1 MSLKE
6 SACWGLIVRMQ
17 EAEALSLKGMQAFLD
32 ASEEVQ
38 FRGRQRQE
46 VYDWMTRFMRQQGF
60 RKQGKAVRGL
70 LRRYMEKMTGLS
82 RAQVTRL
89 VGQYRKNS
97 EVKEAV
103 YRRNRFQ
110 SRFTQAD
117 IELLAKVDEAH
128 ETLSGP
134 ATRKILEREWGIHQR
149 AGYERL
155 ATVSVAHIY
164 NLRKRRRYRECR
176 LSYTKTR
183 PVQVAIGERRK
194 PEPGGLPGYLR
205 VDTVHQGDRD
215 GMKGVYHINAVDEV
229 TQWQVIGAVAAITQ
243 AHLEPVLSGIF
254 KQFPFPIRGFHSD
267 NGSEFIN
274 DTVSGLLRKLLIGQ
288 TKSRPRKSNDNG
300 LVESKNGAV
309 IRKHMGYGY
318 IAAEHAGDIDRF
330 YQLQFNSYLNF
341 HRPCGQPERIT
352 DPDGKERF
360 VYRRYATP
368 WETLR
373 ELVSTPEARA
383 RLKPELSIQA
393 LDRAAQQQ
401 SDTEAARN
409 MQEAKRKLF
418 LTLYQERKTA

>member
-1 MSLKE
+1 
-6 SACWGLIVRMQ
+6 MQ
-17 EAEALSLKGMQAFLD
+17 DSEQLSLEQIQDLLE

-38 FRGRQRQE
+38 FRGKKRQE
-46 VYDWMTRFMRQQGF
+46 VYDWMTLLMRQQGY
-60 RKQGKAVRGL
+60 RKRGKPARGL
-70 LRRYMEKMTGLS
+70 LRRYMAKMTGLS

-89 VGQYRKNS
+89 IGQYLKNG

-103 YRRNRFQ
+103 YSRNQFQ
-110 SRFTQAD
+110 RRFTQAD

-134 ATRKILEREWGIHQR
+134 ATRKILEREWGIWKQS
-149 AGYERL
+149 GYERL
-155 ATVSVAHIY
+155 ATVSTAHIY

-176 LSYTKTR
+176 MNYTRTCA
-183 PVQVAIGERRK
+183 VQVAIGERRK
-194 PEPGGLPGYLR
+194 PEPGGRPGYLR

-215 GMKGVYHINAVDEV
+215 GIKGVYHINAVDEV
-229 TQWQVIGAVAAITQ
+229 TQWQVVGAVAAITQ
-243 AHLEPVLSGIF
+243 AHLEPVLKAIF
-254 KQFPFPIRGFHSD
+254 NQFPFPIRGFHSD

-274 DTVSGLLRKLLIGQ
+274 DTVSGLLGKLLIGQ

-318 IAAEHAGDIDRF
+318 IAAEHAGEIHRF
-330 YQLQFNSYLNF
+330 YELQFNPYLNF

-352 DPDGKERF
+352 DPDGKEKF

-373 ELVSTPEARA
+373 RLLSASLPTAC
-383 RLKPELSIQA
+383 LKPQFSLPS
-393 LDRAAQQQ
+393 LDRTAQRH
-401 SDTEAARN
+401 SDTESARS
-409 MQEAKRKLF
+409 MQQAKRKLF
-418 LTLYQERKTA
+418 VNLYQQRKTA

>member
-1 MSLKE
+1 
-6 SACWGLIVRMQ
+6 MQ
-17 EAEALSLKGMQAFLD
+17 DSEQLSLEQIQALLG
-32 ASEEVQ
+32 ASEEVR
-38 FRGRQRQE
+38 FKGKQREE
-46 VYDWMTRFMRQQGF
+46 VYDWMTRLMRQQGY
-60 RKQGKAVRGL
+60 RRQGKAVRGL
-70 LRRYMEKMTGLS
+70 LRRYMEKMTGRS

-89 VGQYRKNS
+89 IGRYLKNS

-103 YRRNRFQ
+103 YSRNRFQ

-134 ATRKILEREWGIHQR
+134 ATKKILEREWEIYQH

-176 LSYTKTR
+176 MNYTKTR
-183 PVQVAIGERRK
+183 AVQVAIGERRK
-194 PEPGGLPGYLR
+194 PEPGGRPGYLR
-205 VDTVHQGDRD
+205 VDTVHQGDLD
-215 GMKGVYHINAVDEV
+215 GIKGVYHINAVDEV
-229 TQWQVIGAVAAITQ
+229 TQWQVVGAVSAITQ
-243 AHLEPVLSGIF
+243 ANLEPVLKAIF
-254 KQFPFPIRGFHSD
+254 QQFPFPIRGFHSD

-274 DTVSGLLRKLLIGQ
+274 DTVSGLLKQLLIGQ

-318 IAAEHAGDIDRF
+318 IAAEHAGEIDRF
-330 YQLQFNSYLNF
+330 YQSRFNPYLNF

-352 DPDGKERF
+352 DADGKEKF

-373 ELVSTPEARA
+373 ELVNAKDATV
-383 RLKPELSIQA
+383 RLKPEHSILS
-393 LDRAAQQQ
+393 LDGMASEQ
-401 SDTEAARN
+401 SDTEAAGS
-409 MQEAKRKLF
+409 MQEGKRKLF
-418 LTLYQERKTA
+418 LTLYRERKIA